1 MKNKLPDLIVVFSI
15 LLIVYWLFFSGEENV
30 AQKEVPSPTPQNVTA
45 QAEEENEPDPSEV
58 IQDAKPVKA
67 KTTSPAP
74 RQAPQASVP
83 QEIKKEQEKGPYAH
97 LDDSFVP
104 FDEEGKRYITQIIES
119 GDHLVYHGDVL
130 IGDKSDLER
139 ILKQKYLKMGRPR
152 KWPQGVIPFLV
163 DEDLPNYD
171 DVADAIEYLN
181 VQTNI
186 QFVRKKEEHKNFVHI
201 TKGKMD
207 CYSYAG
213 MNGGKQEIFLTPRCG
228 VREILHELMHTIG
241 FFHEQNRGDR
251 DEYIQVIWD
260 NIDKKNHPQFKKIP
274 VDFIGVKGRPFDF
287 ESIMLY
293 SSFTFSE
300 DPSAPALLTKEG
312 DVIPQSEALL
322 SGEDIHRIN
331 TAYPK

>member
-1 MKNKLPDLIVVFSI
+1 MD
-15 LLIVYWLFFSGEENV
+15 
-30 AQKEVPSPTPQNVTA
+30 PSTA
-45 QAEEENEPDPSEV
+45 TEQVSPVSEAGNEPFESKV
-58 IQDAKPVKA
+58 AKKEEPKEEPISTPPVQ
-67 KTTSPAP
+67 
-74 RQAPQASVP
+74 QAPQASVP
-83 QEIKKEQEKGPYAH
+83 QEIKQEQKKGPYAH
-97 LDDSFVP
+97 LDESFVP

-130 IGDKSDLER
+130 IGDKGDLDR
-139 ILKQKYLKMGRPR
+139 ILKQKYLKMGRAR
-152 KWPQGVIPFLV
+152 KWPQGVIPFMV

-181 VQTNI
+181 LQTNI
-186 QFVRKKEEHKNFVHI
+186 KFVRKKEEHKNFVHI

-300 DPSAPALLTKEG
+300 DPSAPALLTKDG